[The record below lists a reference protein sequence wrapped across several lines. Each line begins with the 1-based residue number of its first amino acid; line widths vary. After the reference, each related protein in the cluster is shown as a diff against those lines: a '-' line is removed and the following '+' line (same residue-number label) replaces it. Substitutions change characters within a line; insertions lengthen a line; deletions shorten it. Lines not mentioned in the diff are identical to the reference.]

1 MASLGYCRQVGLF
14 FDDPLFEEFTLWL
27 ALGLAPY
34 GGGVLGEVQAT
45 CELIE
50 DGNDESWFRAWR
62 DLADRREQDGDDSAG
77 VGHRVSARE
86 AYLRA
91 CIYNSLSYHPLFGAP
106 VDPRLAEGF
115 GAQRGAFDKAAALL
129 DPAGEA
135 IEILLDEARM
145 PGYLFRTA
153 TDGPRPLLIVLSGYD
168 STLYESFYA
177 QAVPALSRGYHC
189 LVFDA
194 PGQGAVL
201 IEQGLPIRSDWE
213 TVIRPVVDA
222 ALEFD
227 DVDPDRVALTGWSLA
242 GHLALRAASGE
253 PRIAACIA
261 DPALHSIGAGMIG
274 RLRAAKVPEAVIE
287 RYPDIDDTAL
297 EPLAEAIHKD
307 RAQRWA
313 VEQRAFWVHGVDALG
328 EYFRATVPFTM
339 DGRLESIRCPTLL
352 THAENDPLA
361 RSADQVYEALTC
373 PKTLLRF
380 TAAEGAG
387 DHCEMGNRPLY
398 DQRAFDWLDE
408 TLAA

>member
-1 MASLGYCRQVGLF
+1 MTPRGSVTG
-14 FDDPLFEEFTLWL
+14 
-27 ALGLAPY
+27 
-34 GGGVLGEVQAT
+34 
-45 CELIE
+45 
-50 DGNDESWFRAWR
+50 
-62 DLADRREQDGDDSAG
+62 SA
-77 VGHRVSARE
+77 RRE

-189 LVFDA
+189 LVFDG

-201 IEQGLPIRSDWE
+201 IEQGLPIRPDWE
-213 TVIRPVVDA
+213 TVVRPVVDA

-227 DVDPDRVALTGWSLA
+227 RRRSGSRRTHRLEPRPGY
-242 GHLALRAASGE
+242 LALRAASGE
-253 PRIAACIA
+253 PRLAACIA

-274 RLRAAKVPEAVIE
+274 RL
-287 RYPDIDDTAL
+287 
-297 EPLAEAIHKD
+297 
-307 RAQRWA
+307 
-313 VEQRAFWVHGVDALG
+313 
-328 EYFRATVPFTM
+328 
-339 DGRLESIRCPTLL
+339 
-352 THAENDPLA
+352 A
-361 RSADQVYEALTC
+361 RGQGPGSCD
-373 PKTLLRF
+373 
-380 TAAEGAG
+380 
-387 DHCEMGNRPLY
+387 
-398 DQRAFDWLDE
+398 
-408 TLAA
+408 